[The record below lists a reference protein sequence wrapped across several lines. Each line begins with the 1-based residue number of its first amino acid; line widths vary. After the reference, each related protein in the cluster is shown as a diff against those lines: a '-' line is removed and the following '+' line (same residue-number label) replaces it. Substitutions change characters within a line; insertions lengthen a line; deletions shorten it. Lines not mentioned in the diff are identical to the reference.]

1 MLFASREMS
10 SSPHGRMQVLS
21 LFIIQTC
28 LHNPLSFSHA
38 IELVILEF
46 VLDDFHDLKTTI
58 VAYRVWEKFRNFLYL
73 KYLSCPVPKMSKS
86 CTSPSA
92 PAHPSIFSHS
102 IRRFR
107 ELEDFCLEIFSRWI
121 KQEPLSW
128 KGLITTPFLG
138 WRFAP
143 EVVSNLCSSSI

>member
-1 MLFASREMS
+1 MS
-10 SSPHGRMQVLS
+10 SSPMGECKYYPY
-21 LFIIQTC
+21 FIIQTC
-28 LHNPLSFSHA
+28 LYNPLSFSHA

-58 VAYRVWEKFRNFLYL
+58 VAYIVWKKFRNFLYL
-73 KYLSCPVPKMSKS
+73 KYLSRPVPKMSKS
-86 CTSPSA
+86 CTSLSA
-92 PAHPSIFSHS
+92 PAHPSIFTHN

-107 ELEDFCLEIFSRWI
+107 ELEDLFLEIFSRWI

-128 KGLITTPFLG
+128 KGLIRTPFLG